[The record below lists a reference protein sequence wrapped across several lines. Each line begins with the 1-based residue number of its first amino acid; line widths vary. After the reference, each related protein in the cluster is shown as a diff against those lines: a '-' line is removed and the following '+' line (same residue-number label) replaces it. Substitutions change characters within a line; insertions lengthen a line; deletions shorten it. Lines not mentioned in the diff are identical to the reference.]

1 MLAEVC
7 SRISTI
13 SCPSTAPVYGMATNL
28 PSGFVEPEE
37 SEHKTSATCETEFC
51 NRDKSN
57 TSGACGPFSRHL
69 CDRLLQHATPN
80 VYGHSGND
88 AKLTLFE
95 TEAGLASSGHK
106 ARLLKVPLLAGRDR
120 KV

>member
-1 MLAEVC
+1 MLSEVC

-69 CDRLLQHATPN
+69 CDRLLRHARPN

-88 AKLTLFE
+88 AKLTRFDTTLRYKVDRLSTSTQDF
-95 TEAGLASSGHK
+95 AASK
-106 ARLLKVPLLAGRDR
+106 ATGIY
-120 KV
+120 